1 MSALTDQLLSVSKP
15 FLGPATESFLQ
26 RQCAHIKVEMTALTS
41 ANLKDLAIWVNRSGA
56 LIMDAQ
62 KADVLAKKIA
72 AL

>member
-1 MSALTDQLLSVSKP
+1 
-15 FLGPATESFLQ
+15 
-26 RQCAHIKVEMTALTS
+26 MTALTS
-41 ANLKDLAIWVNRSGA
+41 ANLKDLAVWVNRSGA